1 MFNNVLEAID
11 WVEHIRRKEKRKD
24 LSRMKKLLDILSHPE
39 NSYKKIHIAGTNGKG
54 ATCEMITSILHHK
67 GYNVGRFV
75 SPYILKFNERIEVN
89 GKEISDTDLLNII
102 NSLYPIINEYND
114 KENDI
119 VPFFEVVT
127 LIGFI
132 YFKQSH
138 IDIAVIECGLGG
150 KLDATNVINAN
161 ASVITSIGYDHMNVL
176 GNTLEEISLN
186 KLGIVKENNHL
197 FANVESNLKPLFID
211 YVKKVHAVI
220 EFVDLDECSIDC
232 DFESTK
238 FTYNNQTYSTN
249 LLGKFEANN
258 ALLAIEV
265 SKFIAP
271 SITDEEINESLA
283 NIFWPGR
290 LEVVSKD
297 PLIIIDGAH
306 NVSAAKTLVSALK
319 DIADIKYNVLYTG
332 LKDKDTQ
339 GVISELESIANK
351 IIITKICDARSSNV
365 DDLLNQVSIDKLGFE
380 NEFEAFDYALSL
392 NEPLLIVGSLH
403 FVSSLRP
410 YIINK
415 LKK

>member
-11 WVEHIRRKEKRKD
+11 WVEHIKRKEKRKD
-24 LSRMKKLLDILSHPE
+24 LSRMQKLLNILSHPE
-39 NSYKKIHIAGTNGKG
+39 DSYKKIHIAGTNGKG

-75 SPYILKFNERIEVN
+75 SPYILNFNERIEVN
-89 GKEISDTDLLNII
+89 GKEINDRDLLNII
-102 NSLYPIINEYND
+102 NSLYPIINEYNE

-132 YFKQSH
+132 YFKEKNV
-138 IDIAVIECGLGG
+138 DIAVIECGLGG
-150 KLDATNVINAN
+150 KLDATNVINAD

-176 GNTLEEISLN
+176 GNTLEEIAIN

-197 FANVESNLKPLFID
+197 FANVDENLKPLFID
-211 YVKKVHAVI
+211 YVKKANASV
-220 EFVDLDECSIDC
+220 EFIDLDEASIDC
-232 DFESTK
+232 DFTRTK
-238 FTYNNQTYSTN
+238 FVCDNQTYSTN

-258 ALLAIEV
+258 ALLAIKV
-265 SKFIAP
+265 SKFIDS
-271 SITDEEINESLA
+271 SITDEEINDALS

-306 NVSAAKTLVSALK
+306 NVSAAQTLVSALK

-339 GVISELESIANK
+339 GVIKELERIAK
-351 IIITKICDARSSNV
+351 RIIITSIDDERSSNTQ
-365 DDLLNQVSIDKLGFE
+365 DLLNQVSIEKQGFE
-380 NEFEAFDYALSL
+380 NEFEAFDYALTL
-392 NEPLLIVGSLH
+392 NEAILIVGSLH